1 MGSASPLSLPG
12 LQLQAGGNLWI
23 SGLTSSGKGLQG
35 PAVRSHGLG
44 LLTVQGP
51 SCLRALCALWCTY
64 RKHALWDQKACPRS
78 CSHSSES
85 PHPVTA
91 SVSNHLVSHGEHQ
104 ADQGN
109 RTSEPRQL
117 EKPLWIRTCLWR
129 VNRGQNEPKQLRN

>member
-1 MGSASPLSLPG
+1 MWDVTCPSTGSASPLSLPG
-12 LQLQAGGNLWI
+12 LQLQAGGNLWFLG
-23 SGLTSSGKGLQG
+23 STSSGKGLQG

-51 SCLRALCALWCTY
+51 SCLQALCAPWCTY

-85 PHPVTA
+85 PHPIRA

-104 ADQGN
+104 ADQGKPN
-109 RTSEPRQL
+109 IRAKAAGKASVDKNMPL
-117 EKPLWIRTCLWR
+117 ES
-129 VNRGQNEPKQLRN
+129 